1 MISQER
7 LKLIRLVKQLEVI
20 DMSASADMTGRN
32 TEFRIKAGSRATL
45 QLTVADS
52 GGSAKDLS
60 NTTTYATGKWKVWKP
75 DGTLIIDGDIS
86 YTTRGSGLV
95 SYTLSATDTAIANA
109 GIWAG
114 EVELKNSDGDISE
127 QTETFQFVLE
137 ESY

>member
-1 MISQER
+1 
-7 LKLIRLVKQLEVI
+7 
-20 DMSASADMTGRN
+20 MSMDMTPRSL
-32 TEFRIKAGSRATL
+32 EYKVKSGSRATL
-45 QLTVADS
+45 QMTISDS
-52 GGSAKDLS
+52 SGSAKDLS

-75 DGTLIIDGDIS
+75 DGTLIIDGAIAF
-86 YTTRGSGLV
+86 TTRGSGLV
-95 SYTLSATDTAIANA
+95 SYSLSATDTAIANA

>member
-1 MISQER
+1 
-7 LKLIRLVKQLEVI
+7 
-20 DMSASADMTGRN
+20 MSSADMMGRT
-32 TEFRIKAGSRATL
+32 TEFRVKAGSRATL

-52 GGSAKDLS
+52 SGTAKDLS

-75 DGTLIIDGDIS
+75 GGTLVIDGS
-86 YTTRGSGLV
+86 LVFTTRASGIV
-95 SYTLSATDTAIANA
+95 SYSLTAADTAVANA

-114 EVELKNSDGDISE
+114 EVELKDSNGNISE

>member
-1 MISQER
+1 MG
-7 LKLIRLVKQLEVI
+7 
-20 DMSASADMTGRN
+20 ASADMTGRT
-32 TEFRIKAGSRATL
+32 TEFRVKAGSRTTL

-52 GGSAKDLS
+52 SGVGKDLS

-75 DGTLIIDGDIS
+75 GGTLVIDGNLVF
-86 YTTRGSGLV
+86 TTRASGIV
-95 SYTLSATDTAIANA
+95 SYTLSATDTAVANA

-114 EVELKNSDGDISE
+114 EVELKDSNGDISE

>member
-1 MISQER
+1 METHLKKS
-7 LKLIRLVKQLEVI
+7 KLIRQTRQVEVI
-20 DMSASADMTGRN
+20 SMSSADMMGRT
-32 TEFRIKAGSRATL
+32 TEFRVKAGSRATL

-52 GGSAKDLS
+52 SGTAKDLS

-75 DGTLIIDGDIS
+75 GGTLVIDGS
-86 YTTRGSGLV
+86 LVFTTRASGIV
-95 SYTLSATDTAIANA
+95 SYSLTAADTAVANA

-114 EVELKNSDGDISE
+114 EVELKDSNGDISE